1 MPGWYLHSPLFTKK
15 NMFSFVLFCF
25 VNIFHNIIIKS
36 SLNVLFIQ
44 TYSLFC
50 TNIRVFLRLFANV
63 CVFVCLFDGFFSIF
77 PPLLVIW
84 NVFNYDNFI
93 YNFHFW
99 CFIIIKLCG
108 CISVHSEMYSANGK
122 LVGLP
127 ENRPESIWG

>member
-63 CVFVCLFDGFFSIF
+63 CVFVCLFDGFFLSFLHCWLFEMCLTMTILFTIF
-77 PPLLVIW
+77 IFDVLSSLNYVD
-84 NVFNYDNFI
+84 VFRFVR
-93 YNFHFW
+93 
-99 CFIIIKLCG
+99 K
-108 CISVHSEMYSANGK
+108 CIRQMVN
-122 LVGLP
+122 
-127 ENRPESIWG
+127 